1 MNETYPFKVKPL
13 PYTYDA
19 LEPYISTETLH
30 FHHDKHY
37 QTYVDKLNAAL
48 KDYPQFQNLS
58 LENLLKNLDDIPEAI
73 RTAVTNNAGG
83 VYNHELYFAGMT
95 APSDSVVSNELTNE
109 ISNNFTSYED
119 WKNEMKNAAI
129 SVFGSGWAWLVKD
142 NNNGL
147 QIVTTKDQFVP
158 DLNMYTPILLIDVWE
173 HAYYLD
179 YQNLRPNYADNWFK
193 LINWEYLNDIFLN
206 K

>member
-1 MNETYPFKVKPL
+1 MKETYPFKAKPL
-13 PYTYDA
+13 PYTYDS

-58 LENLLKNLDDIPEAI
+58 LENLLKNLNDIPEAI
-73 RTAVTNNAGG
+73 KTAVTNNAGG

-109 ISNNFTSYED
+109 IINNFTSYED

>member
-1 MNETYPFKVKPL
+1 MKETYPFKAKPL
-13 PYTYDA
+13 PYTYDS

-48 KDYPQFQNLS
+48 KDYPQFQNLP
-58 LENLLKNLDDIPEAI
+58 LENLLKNLNDIPEAI
-73 RTAVTNNAGG
+73 KTAVTNNAGG

-109 ISNNFTSYED
+109 IINNFTSYED

-142 NNNGL
+142 NDNGL

>member
-1 MNETYPFKVKPL
+1 MKETYPFKAKPL
-13 PYTYDA
+13 PYTYDS

-58 LENLLKNLDDIPEAI
+58 LENLLKNLNDIPEAI
-73 RTAVTNNAGG
+73 KTAVTNNAGG

-109 ISNNFTSYED
+109 IINNFTSYED

-129 SVFGSGWAWLVKD
+129 SVFGSGWAWLVK
-142 NNNGL
+142 NNDNGL

-158 DLNMYTPILLIDVWE
+158 DLNIYTPILLIDVWE

>member
-109 ISNNFTSYED
+109 IINNFTSYED

-158 DLNMYTPILLIDVWE
+158 YLNMYTPILLIDVWE

>member
-1 MNETYPFKVKPL
+1 MKETYPFKAKPL
-13 PYTYDA
+13 PYTYDS
-19 LEPYISTETLH
+19 LESYISTETLH

-58 LENLLKNLDDIPEAI
+58 LENLLKNLNDIPEAI
-73 RTAVTNNAGG
+73 KTAVTNNAGG

-109 ISNNFTSYED
+109 IINNFTSYED

-129 SVFGSGWAWLVKD
+129 SVFGSGWAWLVK
-142 NNNGL
+142 NNDNGL

-158 DLNMYTPILLIDVWE
+158 DLNIYTPILLIDVWE

>member
-1 MNETYPFKVKPL
+1 MKETYPFKAKPL
-13 PYTYDA
+13 PYTYDS

-58 LENLLKNLDDIPEAI
+58 LENLLKNLNDIPEAI
-73 RTAVTNNAGG
+73 KTAVTNNAGG

-109 ISNNFTSYED
+109 IINNFTSYED

-129 SVFGSGWAWLVKD
+129 SVFGSGWAWLVK
-142 NNNGL
+142 NNDNGL

-158 DLNMYTPILLIDVWE
+158 DLNIYTPILLIDVWE

-206 K
+206 I

>member
-1 MNETYPFKVKPL
+1 MKETYPFKAKPL
-13 PYTYDA
+13 PYTYDS

-58 LENLLKNLDDIPEAI
+58 LEILLKNLNDIPEAI
-73 RTAVTNNAGG
+73 KTAVTNNAGG

-109 ISNNFTSYED
+109 IINNFTSYED

-129 SVFGSGWAWLVKD
+129 SVFGSGWAWLVK
-142 NNNGL
+142 NNDNGL

-158 DLNMYTPILLIDVWE
+158 DLNIYTPILLIDVWE

>member
-1 MNETYPFKVKPL
+1 MKETYPFKAKPL
-13 PYTYDA
+13 PYTYDS

-73 RTAVTNNAGG
+73 KTAVTNNAGG

-109 ISNNFTSYED
+109 IINNFTSYEN
-119 WKNEMKNAAI
+119 WKSEMKNAAI

-142 NNNGL
+142 NDNGL

>member
-109 ISNNFTSYED
+109 IINNFTSYED

-193 LINWEYLNDIFLN
+193 LINWEYLNDIFFN

>member
-48 KDYPQFQNLS
+48 KDYPQFQNLT

-83 VYNHELYFAGMT
+83 AYNHELYFAGMT
-95 APSDSVVSNELTNE
+95 SPSDSVVSNELTNE
-109 ISNNFTSYED
+109 ILNNFTSYED
-119 WKNEMKNAAI
+119 WKNEMKAAAVN
-129 SVFGSGWAWLVKD
+129 VFGSGWAWLVKD

-147 QIVTTKDQFVP
+147 QIVATKDQFVP
-158 DLNMYTPILLIDVWE
+158 DLSMYTPILLIDVWE

-193 LINWEYLNDIFLN
+193 LINWDYLNDIFLN

>member
-1 MNETYPFKVKPL
+1 MKETYPFKAKPL
-13 PYTYDA
+13 PYTYDS

-58 LENLLKNLDDIPEAI
+58 LENLLKNLNDIPEAI
-73 RTAVTNNAGG
+73 KTAVTNNAGG
-83 VYNHELYFAGMT
+83 IYNHELYFAGMT

-109 ISNNFTSYED
+109 IINNFTSYED

-129 SVFGSGWAWLVKD
+129 SVFGSGWAWLVK
-142 NNNGL
+142 NNDNGL

-158 DLNMYTPILLIDVWE
+158 DLNIYTPILLIDVWE

>member
-1 MNETYPFKVKPL
+1 MKETYPFKAKPL
-13 PYTYDA
+13 PYTYDS

-58 LENLLKNLDDIPEAI
+58 LENLLKNLNDIPEAI
-73 RTAVTNNAGG
+73 KTAVTNNAGG

-109 ISNNFTSYED
+109 IINNFTSYED

-142 NNNGL
+142 NDNGL

>member
-109 ISNNFTSYED
+109 IINNFTSYED

>member
-1 MNETYPFKVKPL
+1 MKETYPFKAKPL
-13 PYTYDA
+13 PYTYDS

-58 LENLLKNLDDIPEAI
+58 LENLLKNLNDIPEAI
-73 RTAVTNNAGG
+73 KTAVTNNAGG

-109 ISNNFTSYED
+109 IINNFTSYED

-142 NNNGL
+142 NDNGL

-179 YQNLRPNYADNWFK
+179 YQNLKPNYADNWFK

>member
-1 MNETYPFKVKPL
+1 MKETYPFKAKPL
-13 PYTYDA
+13 PYTYDS

-58 LENLLKNLDDIPEAI
+58 LENLLKNLNDIPEAI
-73 RTAVTNNAGG
+73 KTAVTNNAGG

-109 ISNNFTSYED
+109 IINNFTSYED

-206 K
+206 I